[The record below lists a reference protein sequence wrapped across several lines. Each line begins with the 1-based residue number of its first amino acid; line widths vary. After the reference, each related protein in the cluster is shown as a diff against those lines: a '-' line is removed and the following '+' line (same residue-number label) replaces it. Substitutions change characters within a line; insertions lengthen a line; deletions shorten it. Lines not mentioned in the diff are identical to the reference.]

1 MPQDKFKDANIVQL
15 YEDKGDRESCDNHRG
30 ISVLRIAGKII
41 ARIILNRVT
50 QHPLDD
56 VVSESLCGF
65 RRNRG
70 TILEKCRGQNQN
82 LYTLQM
88 DLANASDIVSR
99 EGL

>member
-56 VVSESLCGF
+56 VLSESLCGF
-65 RRNRG
+65 KRNRG
-70 TILEKCRGQNQN
+70 TILEKCREQNQN
-82 LYTLQM
+82 LYTL
-88 DLANASDIVSR
+88 
-99 EGL
+99 

>member
-56 VVSESLCGF
+56 VLSESLCGF
-65 RRNRG
+65 KRNRG
-70 TILEKCRGQNQN
+70 TILEKCRGQNQH